1 MKNKILKWTLF
12 AFTFVFG
19 IYFGGGLFEAVVIG
33 PRGDGCVKTR
43 IQRPSIGGYLRGSH
57 HKRSMMNI
65 NAIPEPWRSFLSEID
80 ASLKE
85 ETSFHCIGGFVIAM
99 LYGFDRTT
107 ADVDVIL
114 IDPRDPDLK
123 LISLAGK
130 GSELH
135 KKYGVYLDRVTVAK
149 LPIDY
154 DERLTEMFPGAFSK
168 LRLFAVD
175 PYDLA
180 LSKIERNIERD
191 VDDVMHLARTVP
203 LDLDILQ
210 QRYHEEL
217 RPDLFVPAIEDLTLR
232 LWIDMI
238 EEDGKI

>member
-1 MKNKILKWTLF
+1 L
-12 AFTFVFG
+12 
-19 IYFGGGLFEAVVIG
+19 
-33 PRGDGCVKTR
+33 
-43 IQRPSIGGYLRGSH
+43 Q
-57 HKRSMMNI
+57 
-65 NAIPEPWRSFLSEID
+65 
-80 ASLKE
+80 
-85 ETSFHCIGGFVIAM
+85 
-99 LYGFDRTT
+99 
-107 ADVDVIL
+107 
-114 IDPRDPDLK
+114 
-123 LISLAGK
+123 GK

-149 LPIDY
+149 LPIDH

-203 LDLDILQ
+203 LDLDILR

-217 RPDLFVPAIEDLTLR
+217 RPDLLVPDREDLTLK
-232 LWIDMI
+232 LWVEMI
-238 EEDGKI
+238 EEMREG